1 MKISPYFDRSEFAC
15 SCGCGFDTVDAE
27 LIEVLTT
34 LRKHFGTPVKINSSA
49 RCEKHNTSIG
59 GSPRSQHK
67 HGRAADIAVTGK
79 TPGEVFSYL
88 DTLYPDQFGL
98 GKYNSFTHIATR
110 GTKARWG
117 TS

>member
-27 LIEVLTT
+27 LIEVLTV
-34 LRKHFGTPVKINSSA
+34 LRKHFATPVKINSSA

-67 HGRAADIAVTGK
+67 HGRAADIAVKGA
-79 TPGEVFSYL
+79 TPGDVYTYL
-88 DTLYPDQFGL
+88 DKLYPDQFGL
-98 GKYNSFTHIATR
+98 GQYNSFTHIDTR
-110 GTKARWG
+110 GVKARW
-117 TS
+117 SA

>member
-34 LRKHFGTPVKINSSA
+34 LRKHFDAPVKINSSA

-79 TPGEVFSYL
+79 TPGDVFAYL
-88 DTLYPDQFGL
+88 DGLYPDQFGL
-98 GKYNSFTHIATR
+98 GKYNSFTHIDTR
-110 GTKARWG
+110 GVKARW
-117 TS
+117 SA